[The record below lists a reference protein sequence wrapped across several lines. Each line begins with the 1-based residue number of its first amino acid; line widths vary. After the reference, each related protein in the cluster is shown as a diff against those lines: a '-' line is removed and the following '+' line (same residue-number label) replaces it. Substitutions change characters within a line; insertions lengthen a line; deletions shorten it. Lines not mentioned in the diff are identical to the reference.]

1 MAVVFE
7 VIYLLAI
14 NLNYHNCSQS
24 NNIGSNGVGLRM
36 DSTTDIAP
44 LILHR
49 MLMHE
54 ADWEGSTPPK
64 DPKSVQYRL
73 ILLFVY
79 FTG

>member
-54 ADWEGSTPPK
+54 ADWEGSTPPQK
-64 DPKSVQYRL
+64 IPNQCS
-73 ILLFVY
+73 I
-79 FTG
+79 G